1 VFSVYVAYFKLLC
14 SCKTPFVYFLD
25 TKYDYVSNVV
35 VSRLLRNKLISKFKY
50 ESDVSDCDDAAW
62 IFKGL
67 ASSEKENGV
76 GFVIG
81 WHSGLHCWN
90 VVLGKDGV
98 YQLEPQN
105 GKTVSSGYRP
115 LLIII

>member
-1 VFSVYVAYFKLLC
+1 MISLLDVYFKLVSAC
-14 SCKTPFVYFLD
+14 ATPFVLFLD
-25 TKYDYVSNVV
+25 TKYNYVTNVV
-35 VSRLLRNKLISKFKY
+35 VSRLLRNKLMSKFKY
-50 ESDVSDCDDAAW
+50 ESEISDCDDAAW

-81 WHSGLHCWN
+81 WHGGLHCWN